1 MYSELIIWIVS
12 LFNSVFA
19 FAPPILRIPV
29 ASAIVAI
36 VLYIIGN
43 EVSDEERDVFA
54 TISMGGKVFYS
65 KLSAFTFFIV
75 KGSIRLFFSGLK
87 HSAKSIVIVG
97 GKLKTKASQ
106 LVEIEDALIKIESPI
121 IIKGVEIKFWQA
133 TAVVLAITG
142 GSVATLLDLLP
153 FL

>member
-1 MYSELIIWIVS
+1 MYSELIRWIVS
-12 LFNSVFA
+12 LFNSGFA

-29 ASAIVAI
+29 ALAIVA
-36 VLYIIGN
+36 VVFYVIGD
-43 EVSDEERDVFA
+43 EVSDEERVFA

-65 KLSAFTFFIV
+65 KLSASTLFVV

-87 HSAKSIVIVG
+87 YLAKSIVIVG

-106 LVEIEDALIKIESPI
+106 LVKIEDALIKIESPI

-133 TAVVLAITG
+133 TAVLVLATG
-142 GSVATLLDLLP
+142 GSVVTLLDLLP